1 MVERGEYMG
10 CVGEDIGRGSSIPSH
25 SLQFRRSL
33 SPPTRAAGREQRR
46 EYMVMV
52 VSEARSRNYPPRLYP
67 EGFSNLEDK
76 AINHNFRLGDWPSVR
91 ETIGLD
97 VWGELLNSALGVVA
111 RLCERKS
118 VWSGRTVHYLL
129 CRQLRVEKKE
139 IWSLV
144 VDEPMRFSLL
154 EFGEITG
161 LNTGPLPV
169 EAFEPDQYKEFLE
182 ELKVPLGVGPKL
194 DELKVALDFCPLWS
208 YQKRKWLGLLFLQA
222 MGLYC
227 LHHSSRIPFQGAI
240 RVFDDESMRSYPWGR
255 SAYGILADYLK
266 TLSPE
271 GGTYTISGM
280 AVALQIWAYESVPCF
295 EEEEGN
301 EGWRSS
307 EAEPPTKKQKKV
319 NTSEGQAG
327 ATGKGSSEEPTKE
340 LLNNATMESIVS
352 AVGKMIDSRFNAY
365 GVKEN
370 IDNLSIASGEEGSSE
385 KPSPQ
390 QDKHQKSINTPALNP
405 AKPAKG
411 LGPEKDF
418 AEEVDNASGVKR
430 ILAADFDRANATLV
444 KTSNVDF
451 VIVSREKTCKDDK
464 VANCPPLRRG
474 TRIRQGLKL
483 KDEDEAEDAA
493 AKKKAAKAEAYLK
506 KKEMDDSE
514 CAEVA
519 DVNEV
524 LPESEISG
532 QDLLALSVVRDFWE
546 RSVQLSPRGF
556 ELTAVD
562 SSEPSGPVFPLIDND
577 GTTCMRKNIEPST
590 AIYDPCAPVD
600 PSLYEK
606 LMKHISS
613 IPPKKPGP
621 AGKKVVRSADHESDF
636 YSILI
641 HERPWP
647 DSEYGWVFDN
657 HIEAYM
663 NCLIQRS
670 MRDPTTFWSKRIAFF
685 DPWILA
691 NWVHD
696 YKQFKMKPQMMT
708 FKEGGYKDLVNG
720 RVPHYFKTN
729 LKWYQDVDHVYGC
742 IQTGRDHWVA
752 FHVDLKK
759 EKIDCYDPIV
769 GEHTPESEERILGNE
784 APSLDLEEARL
795 SSYKGEWAATEGDF
809 DSILAGLQAECTL
822 APTSEDSE
830 DQERTG
836 EDYEAGVDK
845 AGSGDATEGGD
856 GEAIPIAN
864 DIRTRSKER
873 RKSVGV
879 VNPLKFLHLEAL
891 RIQEDSTIAVQE
903 DIIRHLFKWVDEC
916 LVEEV
921 KDIKPVIRGMND
933 DISFLILSVA
943 GLGKE
948 IEVIKTAHV
957 RKRDECMRNVVVCG
971 VGTAILCYYYF
982 FL

>member
-1 MVERGEYMG
+1 MAERGEDMG
-10 CVGEDIGRGSSIPSH
+10 CVGEDMGRGSSIQSH
-25 SLQFRRSL
+25 SLQL
-33 SPPTRAAGREQRR
+33 SQSFTTNT
-46 EYMVMV
+46 MV

-97 VWGELLNSALGVVA
+97 VWGELLNSDLGVVA

-118 VWSGRTVHYLL
+118 VWSGRTVHYIL

-161 LNTGPLPV
+161 FNTGPLPV
-169 EAFEPDQYKEFLE
+169 DAFEPDQYKEFWE

-194 DELKVALDFCPLWS
+194 DKLNAALDFCPLWS

-227 LHHSSRIPFQGAI
+227 LHHNSQIPFQGSI
-240 RVFDDESMRSYPWGR
+240 RVFDDEAMRSYPWGQ
-255 SAYGILADYLK
+255 SAYGILADSLE

-295 EEEEGN
+295 GECFGRVLPKTFRFCDGVEAVHVRVRRMVFKDSLQEMFPQWPNERQDPQVDRLITDIHTGTFVKGFWEVQGKGN
-301 EGWRSS
+301 EKKKKETKGGVSS

-327 ATGKGSSEEPTKE
+327 ATGKGSSEEPNTLEERLKV
-340 LLNNATMESIVS
+340 LG
-352 AVGKMIDSRFNAY
+352 VGKHN
-365 GVKEN
+365 EN
-370 IDNLSIASGEEGSSE
+370 IDNLSIASGEEGSPE

-390 QDKHQKSINTPALNP
+390 QDKHQKSVNSPALNT

-411 LGPEKDF
+411 LRPEKDF

-430 ILAADFDRANATLV
+430 ILAGDFDRANATPV

-451 VIVSREKTCKDDK
+451 VTVSPAKTCKDDK
-464 VANCPPLRRG
+464 AE
-474 TRIRQGLKL
+474 LK
-483 KDEDEAEDAA
+483 KQKAD
-493 AKKKAAKAEAYLK
+493 AKKEKAELIK
-506 KKEMDDSE
+506 KKVSETKKTRGGIIRVPVNNKKAIQDDSE

-519 DVNEV
+519 DANEV
-524 LPESEISG
+524 LPESEISEDYL
-532 QDLLALSVVRDFWE
+532 QALSAVREFRE

-556 ELTAVD
+556 ALTAVD
-562 SSEPSGPVFPLIDND
+562 SSEPSGPVCPLIDND

-600 PSLYEK
+600 PSMYEK

-613 IPPKKPGP
+613 IPPKKPAP
-621 AGKKVVRSADHESDF
+621 AGIKVIRSADYESDF

-663 NCLIQRS
+663 ICLIQRS
-670 MRDPTTFWSKRIAFF
+670 MQDPTPFCSKRIAFF

-691 NWVHD
+691 TWVHD
-696 YKQFKMKPQMMT
+696 YNMFKMKPQMRT
-708 FKEGGYKDLVNG
+708 FKEGGYEDLVNG
-720 RVPHYFKTN
+720 RLPVVCKTN
-729 LKWYQDVDHVYGC
+729 LKWYQDVDHLYRC

-759 EKIDCYDPIV
+759 EKLIATIQ
-769 GEHTPESEERILGNE
+769 
-784 APSLDLEEARL
+784 SLD
-795 SSYKGEWAATEGDF
+795 STHPK
-809 DSILAGLQAECTL
+809 
-822 APTSEDSE
+822 
-830 DQERTG
+830 
-836 EDYEAGVDK
+836 V
-845 AGSGDATEGGD
+845 
-856 GEAIPIAN
+856 
-864 DIRTRSKER
+864 R
-873 RKSVGV
+873 RE
-879 VNPLKFLHLEAL
+879 F
-891 RIQEDSTIAVQE
+891 
-903 DIIRHLFKWVDEC
+903 
-916 LVEEV
+916 
-921 KDIKPVIRGMND
+921 
-933 DISFLILSVA
+933 
-943 GLGKE
+943 
-948 IEVIKTAHV
+948 
-957 RKRDECMRNVVVCG
+957 
-971 VGTAILCYYYF
+971 
-982 FL
+982 